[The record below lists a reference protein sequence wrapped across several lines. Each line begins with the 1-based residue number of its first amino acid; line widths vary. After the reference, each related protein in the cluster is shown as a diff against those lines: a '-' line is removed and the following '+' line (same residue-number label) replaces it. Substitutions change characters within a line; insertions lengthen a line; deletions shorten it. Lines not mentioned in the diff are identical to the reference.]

1 MKSQTEFYE
10 GQKTLKLAEVIPIE
24 NIMIYFHLFQDVKAF
39 LQSLDKKDL
48 GNYSSKKISQ
58 ILYKVQKS
66 LSGYGEEMQI
76 SAMQQILQNIT
87 DNKDHLKM
95 IFYRVLKRVGRP
107 GDRALGLLVNMLVY
121 DSMKYSLKKIIP
133 LLRTISLSRI

>member
-24 NIMIYFHLFQDVKAF
+24 NIKIYFHLFQDVKAF